1 LLVSGCAREA
11 ARAAAAHGDTGPSSG
26 AVRRVVALA
35 PDVTEMAYAL
45 GAGGSVVAVPAS
57 ADFPPAAR
65 RLPHVDPSDTEAIV
79 ALRPDLVL
87 ATTAGDDPRVIAR
100 LRELGVRVLTADVTS
115 FATLAG
121 ACRDFGR
128 ALGRPAAG
136 DRLAAEV
143 EALCARADAA
153 AAPLPH
159 RRALYVV
166 WWDPLIVASP
176 GTFHDDLLRRAGLVN
191 LAPPGGQRYPRAN
204 PELLLDPR
212 LEVVVAADE
221 PDLRAG
227 FARVAGTAA
236 GARIASGAVRVIW
249 LPADP
254 ASRPGPRLPQA
265 LEALVA
271 ARERMERPGFA
282 VRGTG
287 PGTTEKTGVG
297 RGAQGTGG
305 SR

>member
-1 LLVSGCAREA
+1 M
-11 ARAAAAHGDTGPSSG
+11 
-26 AVRRVVALA
+26 ALA

-45 GAGGSVVAVPAS
+45 GAGGALVAVPAA

-65 RLPHVDPSDTEAIV
+65 QLPHVDPSDIEAIV

-87 ATTAGDDPRVIAR
+87 ATTAGNDPREIAR
-100 LRELGVRVLTADVTS
+100 LRELGIPVFIADVTS
-115 FATLAG
+115 FEALVGVFRSA
-121 ACRDFGR
+121 GR
-128 ALGRPAAG
+128 ALGHAAAG
-136 DRLAAEV
+136 DRVAAEI
-143 EALCARADAA
+143 EALCARAGAA
-153 AAPLPH
+153 AASLPR

-176 GTFHDDLLRRAGLVN
+176 GTFHDDLLRRAGLAN
-191 LAPPGGQRYPRAN
+191 LAPPGGERYPRAN

-227 FARVAGTAA
+227 FARVVGTAA
-236 GARIASGAVRVIW
+236 GTRIAAGAVRVIW

-271 ARERMERPGFA
+271 ARQRMERPGFGETV
-282 VRGTG
+282 VRGSWFVDRGDRG
-287 PGTTEKTGVG
+287 PGSGKTEPEGTG
-297 RGAQGTGG
+297 RRAQGTGG
-305 SR
+305 ER